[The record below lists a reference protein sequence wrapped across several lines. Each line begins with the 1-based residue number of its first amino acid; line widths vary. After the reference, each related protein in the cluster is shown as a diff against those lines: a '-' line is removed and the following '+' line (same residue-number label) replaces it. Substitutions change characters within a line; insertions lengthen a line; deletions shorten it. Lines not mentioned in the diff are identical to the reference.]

1 MNDSPPVRPRRPKSI
16 SKRLLGT
23 IGSRLRDNLRVRRN
37 LPVWGRIAV
46 DRQLPF
52 LCVYRRPVRG
62 TDLGTYRFAT
72 SEASYL
78 LCSAEKKLQPEI
90 TDLVQ
95 TVAEVMIDQFGAFL
109 ILELWAGPG
118 NRTEGPVSTAEL
130 TPGFEVLAQR
140 RTAEDSI
147 TGAFDSALSRIKL
160 DGRKAKTAT
169 RVTNRCSPKGLRPVL
184 PPEIADQMGCHL
196 YGLEIAPI
204 FHDPETGEVFPRIL
218 RVLRRRVTVALRRAL
233 FDFTVGNTTHRPPH
247 FHALGRRA
255 VIKALWDVDRM
266 LAESSEAFD
275 FLLQVTPVNGEQAWN
290 AFQRKKFQRA
300 PAFHYRPLP
309 AEPLVLKRN
318 LYRAPVE
325 RIEDPALA
333 MIFREKLDDI
343 ERQITMLQD
352 RNTPRFLHES
362 IQQYGG
368 VEDELFELAVEI
380 LNAIPPKSRDGAM
393 GNAFNAQQFA
403 DRAREEIEYLRRQLP
418 EIGARV
424 ELRPDVTG
432 LMVSRGNLLVSTRS
446 QIPLSRVEALIQ
458 HEVGTHVLTYCNGK
472 AQRLRHLYT
481 GLAGYDALQEGLAV
495 LSEYLVGGLSKPR
508 LRLLAA
514 RVVAARLMIH
524 GATFVECFRELDD
537 VYGFNQRTAFVITM
551 RTYRGG
557 GLTKDAVYLRGLG
570 QILKYLSSG
579 GKLGPLFIGK
589 IAANHIPIVN
599 ELRWRGVL
607 REPPLTPRYMSDPAA
622 LERLQNLQRGASVI
636 DLLQRSKRK

>member
-1 MNDSPPVRPRRPKSI
+1 MNDSRSVRPRRPKSI
-16 SKRLLGT
+16 SKRLLGI
-23 IGSRLRDNLRVRRN
+23 IGARLRDNQRVRRT

-52 LCVYRRPVRG
+52 LCIYRRPVRG
-62 TDLGTYRFAT
+62 NDLGTYRFAT

-78 LCSAEKKLQPEI
+78 LCSAQKKLQPEI
-90 TDLVQ
+90 TDLVRA
-95 TVAEVMIDQFGAFL
+95 VAQVMIDQFGAFL

-118 NRTEGPVSTAEL
+118 NRSEGPVSTAEL
-130 TPGFEVLAQR
+130 LPRFEVLAQR

-147 TGAFDSALSRIKL
+147 TRAFESSLSRIKL
-160 DGRKAKTAT
+160 GGRKARVAT
-169 RVTNRCSPKGLRPVL
+169 RATNRCSPKGLRPVL

-204 FHDPETGEVFPRIL
+204 YRDPETGEVFPRVL
-218 RVLRRRVTVALRRAL
+218 RVLRHRVTVALRRAL

-290 AFQRKKFQRA
+290 EFQRKGCEKA
-300 PAFHYRPLP
+300 PVFHYRPLP

-362 IQQYGG
+362 IQQYGA
-368 VEDELFELAVEI
+368 VEDELHGLAVEI
-380 LNAIPPKSRDGAM
+380 LHAIPPKSREGDTGR
-393 GNAFNAQQFA
+393 NVNAQQFA

-424 ELRPDVTG
+424 ELRTDVTG

-446 QIPLSRVEALIQ
+446 LIPMTRVEALIQ
-458 HEVGTHVLTYCNGK
+458 HEVGTHVLTYHNGK

-495 LSEYLVGGLSKPR
+495 LSEYLVGGLSRPR

-514 RVVAARLMIH
+514 RVVAARSMID
-524 GATFVECFRELDD
+524 GATFVECFRELDN
-537 VYGFNQRTAFVITM
+537 VYNFNRRTAFVVTM

-570 QILKYLSSG
+570 QILNYLSSG
-579 GKLGPLFIGK
+579 GKLEPLFIGK
-589 IAANHIPIVN
+589 IAANHIPIMN
-599 ELRWRGVL
+599 ELKWRGVL
-607 REPPLTPRYMSDPAA
+607 RDPPLTPRYMCDPAA
-622 LERLQNLQRGASVI
+622 RKRLQNLQRGASVI